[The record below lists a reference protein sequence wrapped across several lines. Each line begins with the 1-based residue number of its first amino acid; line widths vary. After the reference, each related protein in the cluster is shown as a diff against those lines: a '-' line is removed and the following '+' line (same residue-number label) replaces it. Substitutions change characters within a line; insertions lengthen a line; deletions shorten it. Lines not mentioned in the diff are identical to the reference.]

1 MGERRGRRGREGS
14 AVGLEKY
21 WASDPMDVLRV
32 RQDFVL
38 ADVDTGSAPGFEG
51 KKREAEKSLAVG
63 AEILAGL
70 QEQLF
75 AGHQMGDDPRR
86 ILLVLQA
93 MDTAG
98 KGGIVKHVMSAV
110 DPQGV
115 QLATFKKPTEEEL
128 AHDFLWRI
136 RKEVPEAG
144 MIGVFD
150 RSHYEDVLI
159 GRVRE
164 LAPPEEIERRYDAI
178 NEFEAELAASGTT
191 IIKVM
196 LHISMDEQRKRLLKR
211 LSRRDKHWKFNPGD
225 IDERMLAPKYREA
238 YQVVFDRTTTPY
250 APWYVVPAD
259 HKWYARLAVQH
270 LLIDAL
276 EGMKLDW
283 PLADYDIEEQ
293 KARLATG

>member
-1 MGERRGRRGREGS
+1 
-14 AVGLEKY
+14 
-21 WASDPMDVLRV
+21 VLRV

-38 ADVDTGSAPGFEG
+38 DDVDTRGTPGFEG
-51 KKREAEKSLAVG
+51 DKDAAEGSLGIG
-63 AEILAGL
+63 AAILADL
-70 QEQLF
+70 QEKLF
-75 AGHQMGDDPRR
+75 AGNQMGDDPRSL
-86 ILLVLQA
+86 LLVLQA

-115 QLATFKKPTEEEL
+115 QVATFKKPTEEEL

-150 RSHYEDVLI
+150 RSHYEDVLNAK
-159 GRVRE
+159 VRE

-196 LHISMDEQRKRLLKR
+196 LHISMDEQRQRLLKR
-211 LSRRDKHWKFNPGD
+211 LKRPDKHWKFNPSD
-225 IDERMLAPKYREA
+225 IDERVLAPKYREA
-238 YQVVFDRTTTPY
+238 YQVAFERTTTPH
-250 APWYVVPAD
+250 APWYVIPAD
-259 HKWYARLAVQH
+259 RKWYARLSVQH
-270 LLIDAL
+270 LLIEALDA
-276 EGMKLDW
+276 MRLDW
-283 PLADYDIEEQ
+283 PIATFDIDAE
-293 KARLATG
+293 KKRLAAS

>member
-1 MGERRGRRGREGS
+1 
-14 AVGLEKY
+14 
-21 WASDPMDVLRV
+21 MDVLRV
-32 RQDFVL
+32 RQDFLL
-38 ADVDTGSAPGFEG
+38 ADLDPHGKPGFEG
-51 KKREAEKSLAVG
+51 GKTEGRKSLEIG
-63 AEILAGL
+63 AEILADL

-86 ILLVLQA
+86 VLLVLQA

-115 QLATFKKPTEEEL
+115 QLATFKKPTKEEL

-136 RKEVPEAG
+136 RKEVPEPG

-159 GRVRE
+159 ARVRE

-178 NEFEAELAASGTT
+178 NEFEAELAASGTV

-196 LHISMDEQRKRLLKR
+196 LHISMDEQRERLLKR
-211 LSRRDKHWKFNPGD
+211 LDRRDKHWKFNPGD
-225 IDERMLAPKYREA
+225 IDERMLAPKYRES
-238 YQVVFDRTTTPY
+238 YQLVFDRTTTPY
-250 APWYVVPAD
+250 APWYVIPAD
-259 HKWYARLAVQH
+259 RKWYARLAVQH

-276 EGMKLDW
+276 ESMKLDW

>member
-1 MGERRGRRGREGS
+1 
-14 AVGLEKY
+14 
-21 WASDPMDVLRV
+21 MDVLRV
-32 RQDFVL
+32 RQDFLL
-38 ADVDTGSAPGFEG
+38 ADLDPRSKPGFEG
-51 KKREAEKSLAVG
+51 GKKEGKTSLEIG
-63 AEILAGL
+63 AEILADL

-75 AGHQMGDDPRR
+75 AGNQMGDDPRR
-86 ILLVLQA
+86 VLLVLQA

-128 AHDFLWRI
+128 EHDFLWRI

-159 GRVRE
+159 ARVRE

-191 IIKVM
+191 IVKVM
-196 LHISMDEQRKRLLKR
+196 LHISMDEQRERLLKR
-211 LSRRDKHWKFNPGD
+211 LDRRDKHWKFNPGD
-225 IDERMLAPKYREA
+225 IDERMLAPKYRES
-238 YQVVFDRTTTPY
+238 YQLVFERTTTPH
-250 APWYVVPAD
+250 APWYVIPAD
-259 HKWYARLAVQH
+259 RKWYARLAVQH

-293 KARLATG
+293 KGRLATG

>member
-1 MGERRGRRGREGS
+1 
-14 AVGLEKY
+14 
-21 WASDPMDVLRV
+21 VLRV

-38 ADVDTGSAPGFEG
+38 DDVDTRGTPGFEG
-51 KKREAEKSLAVG
+51 DKDAAEGSLGIG
-63 AEILAGL
+63 AAILADL
-70 QEQLF
+70 QEKLF
-75 AGHQMGDDPRR
+75 AGNQMGDDPRSL
-86 ILLVLQA
+86 LLVLQA

-115 QLATFKKPTEEEL
+115 QVATFKKPTEEEL

-159 GRVRE
+159 AKVRE

-196 LHISMDEQRKRLLKR
+196 LHISMDEQRQRLLKR
-211 LSRRDKHWKFNPGD
+211 LKRPDKHWKFNPSD
-225 IDERMLAPKYREA
+225 IDERVLAPKYREA
-238 YQVVFDRTTTPY
+238 YQVAFERTTTPH
-250 APWYVVPAD
+250 APWYVIPAD
-259 HKWYARLAVQH
+259 RKWYARLSVQH
-270 LLIDAL
+270 LLIEAL
-276 EGMKLDW
+276 EAMRLDW
-283 PLADYDIEEQ
+283 PIALFDIEAE
-293 KARLATG
+293 KARLAES